1 MRAVLVSFRLD
12 MARIT
17 VSSASGF
24 VPFLLPLL
32 FAVIF
37 GLAGRT
43 AGNGADFATGGVVG
57 SVFGVGTIL
66 PIGAFGYEWQ
76 EQHARMNGII
86 PADRTH
92 QVIGRYL
99 TLPVFAAIIVAETT
113 LALVILHL
121 TAYGSLNGLA
131 QALTTSVLGSTW
143 SFVVFELVLF
153 PLFYRWNDMR
163 KALLCVVAL
172 LVGLAGLV
180 TMALYAVPE
189 EALDELGDAVART
202 LSNPGVGIP
211 AGLVVLA
218 VMTAV
223 SLPVSIACR
232 RRKEF

>member
-1 MRAVLVSFRLD
+1 MRAILVSFRLD

-17 VSSASGF
+17 MSSASGF

-37 GLAGRT
+37 GLAGR
-43 AGNGADFATGGVVG
+43 ADGGADFATGGVVG

-66 PIGAFGYEWQ
+66 PISAFSYEWL
-76 EQHARMNGII
+76 EQHGRMNGII

-121 TAYGSLNGLA
+121 TAHGNLNGLA

-143 SFVVFELVLF
+143 SFMVFELVLF

-163 KALLCVVAL
+163 KALLCVAAFFVGVAL
-172 LVGLAGLV
+172 LVTV
-180 TMALYAVPE
+180 TLYLVPE
-189 EALDELGDAVART
+189 DAFDAFGDAVAQAMA
-202 LSNPGVGIP
+202 NPAVGIP
-211 AGLVVLA
+211 AGLGVLV

>member
-1 MRAVLVSFRLD
+1 MRAILVSFRLD

-17 VSSASGF
+17 MSSASGF

-43 AGNGADFATGGVVG
+43 SGAADFATGGVVG

-66 PIGAFGYEWQ
+66 PIGAFSYEWQ

-113 LALVILHL
+113 LAFVILHL